1 MLDLIDAQGSSM
13 AMTHSTVEHGA
24 GFGPAAL
31 AQFRDAIVA
40 AGLTPP
46 DVIEADGKLRRFSS
60 NGKLKDDAGWYVLH
74 AGVVPAGAI
83 GDHRTGVHQNWRA
96 DIGRTLTP
104 AEEAA
109 YRARIEAMRLVRE
122 REEARRRAGAAKKAA
137 ALWAAAKPANADHP
151 YLLRKKVQPVGNLL
165 ELDASTAASILG
177 YMPRSSG
184 EALSGRI
191 LVAPVYIDGTLSTCE
206 LIDDDGRKSAIY
218 GGAKSGGYWAAQS
231 LPDDRA
237 GLVLFI
243 GEGVAT
249 TLTVLEASG
258 HASIAAL
265 SAGNLLA
272 VAKAMRKRYPA
283 ALLVLVADLVKA
295 TGEPD
300 HHAVQAAQAVG
311 GLLLVPTFGDDRASS
326 ETDINDMAARLGLDE
341 VRRIIEATINPSQPA
356 QEAPQGVSAAHCL
369 VSLPEAAAAAGAA
382 SSDDSGSLRPRF
394 EVSASGVS
402 YIGVKHDSKAEADI
416 ELPPVRLCD
425 RLDIIGRGEDDSGRG
440 YRILRW
446 NSRGSGTERV
456 TAFPLAMIGE
466 REGWAM
472 LKERGLAIATSRAA
486 LEKLSEYLQT
496 EGSDELYFVTECGGW
511 THGAYILPS
520 GEVLGTPS
528 APLFYRGDTSGAGAY
543 TTKGTLEEWRNTVAR
558 LAHGNTRPMLS
569 LAVAFAA
576 PLLHLVDLES
586 GGFHLYGPSGAG
598 KTTSAK
604 IGASVWGSPREQVL
618 NWDATALALANAASA
633 RNDGLMLLD
642 EMGQGNPEAV
652 SMAAYRLFNGTGKMQ
667 GAKDGGN
674 REQARWRVMV
684 LSTGEIDLAAF
695 MSGGGKRTRAG
706 QEVRLASLPADVGKG
721 LGAFD
726 QLNGFANS
734 GQLAEAMEAAA
745 LQTHGTVGRAF
756 VERIAVQRTEITS
769 RLRSAIKKI
778 HAGLPEGASG
788 QVRRVAA
795 RFAVAAEALE
805 IATDEGMTG
814 WDQGAGLAA
823 VMACFASWLSRYGT
837 GNREDEQIIEQ
848 AEAWFGAHAFSRFI
862 DCLNAS
868 QSNVHNC
875 AGYRKKDSAGVPFWL
890 VFPGTFTDEIAA
902 GFDKIAAGDVLE
914 KAGILQKGNDG
925 KATSKHR
932 TPDQPEPHRF
942 YKFVNTERKDKS
954 E

>member
-1 MLDLIDAQGSSM
+1 MKL
-13 AMTHSTVEHGA
+13 V
-24 GFGPAAL
+24 
-31 AQFRDAIVA
+31 RDA
-40 AGLTPP
+40 
-46 DVIEADGKLRRFSS
+46 
-60 NGKLKDDAGWYVLH
+60 
-74 AGVVPAGAI
+74 
-83 GDHRTGVHQNWRA
+83 
-96 DIGRTLTP
+96 
-104 AEEAA
+104 
-109 YRARIEAMRLVRE
+109 
-122 REEARRRAGAAKKAA
+122 EEARRRADAAKKAA
-137 ALWAAAKPANADHP
+137 ALWRAAAPAGEDHP
-151 YLLRKKVQPVGNLL
+151 YLARKQVRSVATLR
-165 ELDASTAASILG
+165 EIDAGKAAEILG
-177 YMPRSSG
+177 YTPKSSG
-184 EALSGRI
+184 EALAGRV
-191 LVAPVYIDGTLSTCE
+191 LVAPVKNSDALTTCE
-206 LIDDDGRKSAIY
+206 LIDGAGRKSAIY
-218 GGAKSGGYWAAQS
+218 GGAKSGGYWMAQS
-231 LPDDRA
+231 LPDDHT

-300 HHAVQAAQAVG
+300 HHALQAAQAVG
-311 GLLLVPTFGDDRASS
+311 GRLLTPTFGADRASS
-326 ETDINDMAARLGLDE
+326 DTDINDMAARLGLNE
-341 VRRIIEATINPSQPA
+341 VRRIIDAAINPTLTA
-356 QEAPQGVSAAHCL
+356 QEAPQSDSTTHCMPSPTEAAMTVAGVSSNDAD
-369 VSLPEAAAAAGAA
+369 GM
-382 SSDDSGSLRPRF
+382 RPRF
-394 EVSASGVS
+394 EVSAAGVS

-425 RLDIIGRGEDDSGRG
+425 RLDIIGRGEDESGRG

-486 LEKLSEYLQT
+486 LEKLSDYLQT

-528 APLFYRGDTSGAGAY
+528 APLFYRGDKSGAGAY
-543 TTKGTLEEWRNTVAR
+543 TTKGTLEEWRNTVGR
-558 LAHGNTRPMLS
+558 LARGNTRPMLS

-684 LSTGEIDLAAF
+684 LSTGEIDLAGF

-745 LQTHGTVGRAF
+745 IQNHGVVGRAF
-756 VERIAVQRTEITS
+756 VERIAVQRTEITA
-769 RLRSAIKKI
+769 RLRSAIKTI
-778 HAGLPEGASG
+778 HASLPEGASG

-795 RFAVAAEALE
+795 RFAMAAEALE
-805 IATDEGMTG
+805 IATDEGLTG
-814 WDQGAGLAA
+814 WGQGDGLAA
-823 VMACFASWLSRYGT
+823 VMDCFASWLSRYGI
-837 GNREDEQIIEQ
+837 GNREDEQIIER

-868 QSNVHNC
+868 QADVHNC
-875 AGYRKKDSAGVPFWL
+875 AGYRKKDGAGATFWL
-890 VFPGTFTDEIAA
+890 VFPGTFSDEITA
-902 GFDKIAAGDVLE
+902 GFDKTAAGDVLE
-914 KAGILQKGNDG
+914 KAGLLQKGSDG

-932 TPDQPEPHRF
+932 TPDQPKDSRRF
-942 YKFVNTERKDKS
+942 YKFVSTERKGQG

>member
-1 MLDLIDAQGSSM
+1 MRDNVS
-13 AMTHSTVEHGA
+13 GA
-24 GFGPAAL
+24 PSLATAL
-31 AQFRDAIVA
+31 TQFRAAFVA

-60 NGKLKDDAGWYVLH
+60 NGKVKDDAGWYVLH
-74 AGVVPAGAI
+74 GGAIPAGMI

-104 AEEAA
+104 SEEAA
-109 YRARIEAMRLVRE
+109 HRARIEAIRLIRE
-122 REEARRRAGAAKKAA
+122 GEEARRRADAAKKAA
-137 ALWAAAKPANADHP
+137 ALWRAAKPAASADHP
-151 YLLRKKVQPVGNLL
+151 YLMRKNVQPCDNLR
-165 ELDASTAASILG
+165 ELDAREAASILG
-177 YMPRSSG
+177 YLPKSSN

-191 LVAPVYIDGTLSTCE
+191 LVAPVHIDDTLSTCE
-206 LIDDDGRKSAIY
+206 LIDSDGRKSAIY
-218 GGAKSGGYWAAQS
+218 GGAKAGGYWSAQS
-231 LPDDRA
+231 LPDDRD
-237 GLVLFI
+237 GLTLFI

-249 TLTVLEASG
+249 TLSVMEASG
-258 HASIAAL
+258 HVSIAAL
-265 SAGNLLA
+265 SSGNLLT
-272 VAKAMRKRYPA
+272 VAKAVRKRYPT

-300 HHAVQAAQAVG
+300 HHAVQAAKAVG
-311 GLLLVPTFGDDRASS
+311 GRLLVPAFGDDRASG
-326 ETDINDMAARLGLDE
+326 ETDINDMAARFGLKE
-341 VRRIIEATINPSQPA
+341 VRRTIEAVTTPLTTA
-356 QEAPQGVSAAHCL
+356 
-369 VSLPEAAAAAGAA
+369 PEAALQGESTYLADGPAPA
-382 SSDDSGSLRPRF
+382 SSGDDSGSLRPRF
-394 EVSASGVS
+394 DVSASGVF
-402 YIGVKHDSKAEADI
+402 YIGIRHGSKGEDDI
-416 ELPPVRLCD
+416 ELPPVLLCD
-425 RLDIIGRGEDDSGRG
+425 RLDIIGRGEDDAGRG

-456 TAFPLAMIGE
+456 TAFPLAMVGE

-472 LKERGLAIATSRAA
+472 LRERGLAIATSRAA
-486 LEKLSEYLQT
+486 LEKLSGYLQT

-520 GEVLGTPS
+520 GEVLGKPS
-528 APLFYRGDTSGAGAY
+528 SPLYYRGDTSGASAY
-543 TTKGTLEEWRNTVAR
+543 TTKGTLTEWRDTIAR

-576 PLLHLVDLES
+576 PLLHLVELES

-604 IGASVWGSPREQVL
+604 IGASVWGAPREQVL
-618 NWDATALALANAASA
+618 SWDATALALANAASA

-652 SMAAYRLFNGTGKMQ
+652 SVAAYRLFNGTGKMQ

-706 QEVRLASLPADVGKG
+706 QEVRLASLPADAGKG

-745 LQTHGTVGRAF
+745 RQTHGVVGRAF
-756 VERIAVQRTEITS
+756 VEHVASHRDEIAD
-769 RLRSAIKKI
+769 RLRSAIKKT
-778 HAGLPEGASG
+778 HARLPEGASG

-795 RFAVAAEALE
+795 RFAVATEALE

-814 WDQGAGLAA
+814 WKQGDGLAA
-823 VMACFASWLSRYGT
+823 VMTCFAGWLSRYGI
-837 GNREDEQIIEQ
+837 GNREDEQIISQ
-848 AEAWFGAHAFSRFI
+848 AEAWLATHAFSRFI
-862 DCLNAS
+862 DCFNFS
-868 QSNVHNC
+868 QSNSLPVVHNC
-875 AGYRKKDSAGVPFWL
+875 AGYRKMDDAGVPFWL

-902 GFDKIAAGDVLE
+902 GFDKTAAGDVLE
-914 KAGILQKGNDG
+914 KVGMLQKGNDG
-925 KATSKHR
+925 KATSKHK
-932 TPDQPEPHRF
+932 TPDQPRDSRRF
-942 YKFVNTERKDKS
+942 YKVIKTERK
-954 E
+954 EQGE

>member
-1 MLDLIDAQGSSM
+1 M
-13 AMTHSTVEHGA
+13 AMINSTMTRAASFEA
-24 GFGPAAL
+24 AAL
-31 AQFRDAIVA
+31 SQFRDAVVA

-46 DVIEADGKLRRFSS
+46 KVIEADGKLRRFSS
-60 NGKLKDDAGWYVLH
+60 NGKPKDDSGWYVLH
-74 AGVVPAGAI
+74 GGAVPAGTI
-83 GDHRTGVHQNWRA
+83 GDHRTGLQQNWRA
-96 DIGRTLTP
+96 DIGRELTP
-104 AEEAA
+104 IENAA
-109 YRARIEAMRLVRE
+109 HRAKMEAMKLVRDA
-122 REEARRRAGAAKKAA
+122 EEARRRADAAKKAA
-137 ALWAAAKPANADHP
+137 TLWRAAAPVGQDHP
-151 YLLRKKVQPVGNLL
+151 YLARKQVRPVVTLR
-165 ELDASTAASILG
+165 EIDASEAAAILG
-177 YMPRSSG
+177 YTPKSSG
-184 EALSGRI
+184 EALAGRV
-191 LVAPVYIDGTLSTCE
+191 LVAPVKISDALATCE
-206 LIDDDGRKSAIY
+206 LIDGAGRKSAIY
-218 GGAKSGGYWAAQS
+218 GGAKSGGYWTAQS
-231 LPDDRA
+231 LPDDRT

-243 GEGVAT
+243 SEGVAT

-272 VAKAMRKRYPA
+272 VAKTMRKRYPA

-300 HHAVQAAQAVG
+300 HHAAQAAQAVG
-311 GLLLVPTFGDDRASS
+311 GRLLVPTFGDDRASG

-341 VRRIIEATINPSQPA
+341 VRRIIKAAINPTSTA
-356 QEAPQGVSAAHCL
+356 QEAPQGDSTTHCL
-369 VSLPEAAAAAGAA
+369 VSPAGAATTVTAA

-416 ELPPVRLCD
+416 ELPAVRLCD

-520 GEVLGTPS
+520 GEVLGKPS
-528 APLFYRGDTSGAGAY
+528 APLFYRGDTSGASAY
-543 TTKGTLEEWRNTVAR
+543 TTNGTLVEWRNTVAR

-642 EMGQGNPEAV
+642 EMGQGNPDAV

-756 VERIAVQRTEITS
+756 IERIAVQRTEITA

-795 RFAVAAEALE
+795 RFAMAAEALE
-805 IATDEGMTG
+805 IATDEGLTG
-814 WDQGAGLAA
+814 WEQGDGLAA
-823 VMACFASWLSRYGT
+823 VMDCFASWLSRYGI
-837 GNREDEQIIEQ
+837 GNREDEQIIER

-868 QSNVHNC
+868 QADVHNC
-875 AGYRKKDSAGVPFWL
+875 AGYRKKDGAGVPFWL
-890 VFPGTFTDEIAA
+890 VFPGTFSDEITA
-902 GFDKIAAGDVLE
+902 GFDKTAAGDVLE
-914 KAGILQKGNDG
+914 KAGLLQKGSDG

-932 TPDQPEPHRF
+932 TPDQPKDSRRF
-942 YKFVNTERKDKS
+942 YKFVATERKGQG